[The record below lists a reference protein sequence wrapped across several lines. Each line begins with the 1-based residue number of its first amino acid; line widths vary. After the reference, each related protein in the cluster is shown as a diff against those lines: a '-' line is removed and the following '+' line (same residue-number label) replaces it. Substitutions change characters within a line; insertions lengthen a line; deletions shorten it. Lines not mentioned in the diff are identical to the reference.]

1 MHKIARVGRKKT
13 LRAVSTF
20 LKRGQEFLELAFR
33 QGVKEGLEEN
43 DGLPQTGIQI
53 VVRSIE
59 DVPLAVGVQGVACE
73 DFL

>member
-1 MHKIARVGRKKT
+1 MHKIASLGRKKN

-20 LKRGQEFLELAFR
+20 LKRGQELLKLAFR
-33 QGVKEGLEEN
+33 QRVKEGLEEN
-43 DGLPQTGIQI
+43 NGLPQTGIQI

-59 DVPLAVGVQGVACE
+59 DIPLAVGVQGVACE